1 MSISSLQAELRS
13 YRDASSRASGDIAAE
28 TFAISAI
35 DAQLLGKNAQ
45 LLQAKGALC
54 QCEGLREKCEAL
66 DSAAE
71 NLGAMV
77 ASALIEEGA
86 KTAAT
91 SLTSGNASL
100 VEQAISGASS
110 VVSALQGDIDAL
122 NSRRASAIER
132 REKAQA
138 RKDAAERN
146 IARTRW
152 AISSTPRS

>member
-77 ASALIEEGA
+77 ASALVEEGA
-86 KTAAT
+86 RAAAT

-100 VEQAISGASS
+100 VEQAIRGASS

-138 RKDAAERN
+138 RKDAADRS

-152 AISSTPRS
+152 AIGSTPRS

>member
-1 MSISSLQAELRS
+1 MLS
-13 YRDASSRASGDIAAE
+13 
-28 TFAISAI
+28 
-35 DAQLLGKNAQ
+35 
-45 LLQAKGALC
+45 
-54 QCEGLREKCEAL
+54 QCESLREKCETL

-86 KTAAT
+86 KTAVT
-91 SLTSGNASL
+91 SLTSGNSSL
-100 VEQAISGASS
+100 VEQAIRGASS
-110 VVSALQGDIDAL
+110 VVPALQGDIDAL

-138 RKDAAERN
+138 RKDAAERS

>member
-77 ASALIEEGA
+77 ASALVEEGA
-86 KTAAT
+86 RAAAT

-138 RKDAAERN
+138 RKDAADRN
-146 IARTRW
+146 ITRTRW
-152 AISSTPRS
+152 AISSAPRG

>member
-1 MSISSLQAELRS
+1 MSISSLRAELRS

-35 DAQLLGKNAQ
+35 DAQLLGKNVQ
-45 LLQAKGALC
+45 LLQAKGVLG
-54 QCEGLREKCEAL
+54 QCEGLREKCETL
-66 DSAAE
+66 

-77 ASALIEEGA
+77 ASALVEEGA

-100 VEQAISGASS
+100 VEQAISGAAS
-110 VVSALQGDIDAL
+110 VVSALQGDIDTL
-122 NSRRASAIER
+122 NLQRAGAIER

-138 RKDAAERN
+138 RKDAADRN
-146 IARTRW
+146 ITRTRW
-152 AISSTPRS
+152 AISSTPRG

>member
-35 DAQLLGKNAQ
+35 DAQLLGKNVQ
-45 LLQAKGALC
+45 LLQAKGVLS
-54 QCEGLREKCEAL
+54 QCESLREKCETL

-91 SLTSGNASL
+91 SLTSGNSSL

-138 RKDAAERN
+138 RKDAADRSM
-146 IARTRW
+146 ARTRW
-152 AISSTPRS
+152 AISWTPRS